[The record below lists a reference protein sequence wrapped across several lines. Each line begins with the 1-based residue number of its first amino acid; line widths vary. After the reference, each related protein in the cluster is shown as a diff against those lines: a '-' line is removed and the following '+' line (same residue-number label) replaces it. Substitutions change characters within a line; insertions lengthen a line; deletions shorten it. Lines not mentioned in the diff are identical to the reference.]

1 MRKRLYFLLP
11 DVTSTR
17 QIVDELLLARIDD
30 HHIHVL
36 ANDDT
41 PLDNLPRANLLQTS
55 DIIHGIEQGLIIG
68 GVTGLVGGI
77 VATIA
82 LSLGTMIGGVILAC
96 TLVGAMFGLWTSGMI
111 GSNVRNSCLKR
122 FEKAIDE
129 GQILLMIDVPA
140 GRTKEISRLVKAH
153 KESREG
159 GVEPS
164 LPAFP

>member
-11 DVTSTR
+11 DISSTR
-17 QIVDELLLARIDD
+17 LIVDELLLARIDD

-36 ANDDT
+36 ANEHT
-41 PLDNLPRANLLQTS
+41 PLHNLPRANLLQTS

-82 LSLGTMIGGVILAC
+82 LSLGTMIGGVILAS
-96 TLVGAMFGLWTSGMI
+96 TLAGALFGLWVSGMI
-111 GSNVRNSCLKR
+111 GSNIRNSCLKR
-122 FEKAIDE
+122 FEQAIED
-129 GQILLMIDVPA
+129 GQILLMIDVPS
-140 GRTKEISRLVKAH
+140 GRTREISRMIRAH

>member
-55 DIIHGIEQGLIIG
+55 
-68 GVTGLVGGI
+68 VTGLVGGI